1 MNLWRTTLMSKK
13 TKRVGFISEE
23 DMRTWTEYLAT
34 GHVHDKNHAKQLE
47 RLSKRDISLG
57 DVATVVD
64 FMSRRNDGYIT
75 ALIEQ
80 NSVNEKLFNKLG
92 VTDKMRNEA
101 KAEYE
106 VELKQAQEEIK
117 KLQEELAE
125 KLQKGE

>member
-13 TKRVGFISEE
+13 AKRVGFISEE

-34 GHVHDKNHAKQLE
+34 GRVHDKNHAKQLE

-57 DVATVVD
+57 DVATIVD

-80 NSVNEKLFNKLG
+80 NSVNEKLLNKLG
-92 VTDKMRNEA
+92 VTEEMRNEA

>member
-1 MNLWRTTLMSKK
+1 MSKK
-13 TKRVGFISEE
+13 AKRVGFISEE

-34 GHVHDKNHAKQLE
+34 GRVHDKNHAKQLE

-80 NSVNEKLFNKLG
+80 NSVNEKLLNKLG

>member
-1 MNLWRTTLMSKK
+1 MSKK

-34 GHVHDKNHAKQLE
+34 GRVHDKNHAKQLE

-57 DVATVVD
+57 DVATIVD

-80 NSVNEKLFNKLG
+80 NSVNEKLLNKLG
-92 VTDKMRNEA
+92 VTDEMRNEA

>member
-1 MNLWRTTLMSKK
+1 MSKK

-34 GHVHDKNHAKQLE
+34 GRVHDKNHAKQLE

-57 DVATVVD
+57 DVATIVD

-92 VTDKMRNEA
+92 VTDEMRNEA

-117 KLQEELAE
+117 KLQEDLAE

>member
-13 TKRVGFISEE
+13 AKRVGFISEE

-34 GHVHDKNHAKQLE
+34 GRVHDKNHAKQLE

-57 DVATVVD
+57 DVATIVD

-80 NSVNEKLFNKLG
+80 NSVNEKLLNKLG

>member
-1 MNLWRTTLMSKK
+1 MSKK
-13 TKRVGFISEE
+13 AKRVGFISEE

-34 GHVHDKNHAKQLE
+34 GRVHDKNHAKQLE

-57 DVATVVD
+57 DVATIVD

-80 NSVNEKLFNKLG
+80 NSVNEKLLNKLG
-92 VTDKMRNEA
+92 VTEEMRNEA

>member
-1 MNLWRTTLMSKK
+1 MSKK
-13 TKRVGFISEE
+13 AKRVGFISEE

-34 GHVHDKNHAKQLE
+34 GRVHDKNHAKQLE

-57 DVATVVD
+57 DVATIVD

-80 NSVNEKLFNKLG
+80 NSVNEKLLNKLG

>member
-13 TKRVGFISEE
+13 AKRVGFISEE

-34 GHVHDKNHAKQLE
+34 GRVHDKNHAKQLE
-47 RLSKRDISLG
+47 RLSKRDVSLG
-57 DVATVVD
+57 DVATIVD

-92 VTDKMRNEA
+92 VTDEMRNEA

>member
-13 TKRVGFISEE
+13 AKRVGFISEE

-34 GHVHDKNHAKQLE
+34 GRVHDKNHAKQLE

-80 NSVNEKLFNKLG
+80 NSVNEKLLNKLG
-92 VTDKMRNEA
+92 VTDEMRNEA